1 MIAPPTT
8 IAIAIAI
15 AIATATAIAIAIAI
29 VIGMAPA
36 PCAVRRDRDCGA
48 TPYHLRAGSRVSAG
62 MRRRGEADGPTN
74 QNRSRWFPLQTR
86 PRRTQCGVGA
96 DESFVT
102 NVERG
107 RTRIPVA
114 PLPVADHGA
123 HLAGAS
129 SRFLLLTSLCG
140 GKEK

>member
-15 AIATATAIAIAIAI
+15 ATATAIAIAIAIAI

-62 MRRRGEADGPTN
+62 MRRRGEADGPRYEKTKAAVSHADPSATHAV
-74 QNRSRWFPLQTR
+74 RS
-86 PRRTQCGVGA
+86 G
-96 DESFVT
+96 S
-102 NVERG
+102 
-107 RTRIPVA
+107 
-114 PLPVADHGA
+114 
-123 HLAGAS
+123 
-129 SRFLLLTSLCG
+129 
-140 GKEK
+140 